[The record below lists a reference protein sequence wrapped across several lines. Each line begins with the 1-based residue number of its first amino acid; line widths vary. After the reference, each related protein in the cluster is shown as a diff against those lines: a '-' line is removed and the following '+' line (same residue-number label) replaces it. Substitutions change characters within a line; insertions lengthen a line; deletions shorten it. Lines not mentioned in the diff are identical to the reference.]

1 MANITVN
8 TDSVAAEVRSLRD
21 GCATDNGRD
30 AVDAVAI
37 SLGHLLDRQDRDGTF
52 DHAAFLRACGVQH

>member
-1 MANITVN
+1 MDIN
-8 TDSVAAEVRSLRD
+8 TDSLAAEIRNVRD

-37 SLGHLLDRQDRDGTF
+37 ALGFQLDRQDRDGGF
-52 DHAAFLRACGVQH
+52 DRSAFLRECGSR

>member
-1 MANITVN
+1 MSAITVD
-8 TDSVAAEVRSLRD
+8 TGALAAEILNVRN

-37 SLGHLLDRQDRDGTF
+37 SLGFQLDRQDRDSGF
-52 DHAAFLRACGVQH
+52 DRAAFLRDCGAA

>member
-1 MANITVN
+1 MQIN
-8 TDSVAAEVRSLRD
+8 TDTVAVAAELRSVRD

-37 SLGHLLDRQDRDGTF
+37 ALGHLFDRQDRDGVF
-52 DHAAFLRACGVQH
+52 NRAAFLDSCGAR